1 MSTSTAVEEQHL
13 DEDHGPAPRPTV
25 EEILGAALMIGMVV
39 ILFIQVVSRF
49 VFSNSLSWSE
59 EISRYMFIWLIY
71 LCLGV
76 VALRG
81 EHIVIDVLVLRMEP
95 RLRRVFHTIALVI
108 ALLLNVFLL
117 FVAADIAH
125 SIQQIGQT
133 SAALSLP
140 MWTVYAALPVGMLI
154 AILRTI
160 QALVRLWREDPDA
173 PHESA
178 SGLDDPVIE
187 SADPVLSPSRSGR
200 RAAAPTDVEGDVR

>member
-1 MSTSTAVEEQHL
+1 MSTTAAVDDQHL
-13 DEDHGPAPRPTV
+13 DEDHTPARRPTI
-25 EEILGAALMIGMVV
+25 EEIIGAALMIGMVI

-95 RLRRVFHTIALVI
+95 RLRRILHTVALGIALV
-108 ALLLNVFLL
+108 LNIFLL
-117 FVAADIAH
+117 VVAADIAH

-133 SAALSLP
+133 SAALGLP

-154 AILRTI
+154 AIVRTV
-160 QALVRLWREDPDA
+160 QALVRLWRGGPDA
-173 PHESA
+173 ASESA
-178 SGLDDPVIE
+178 SALDDPVIE
-187 SADPVLSPSRSGR
+187 SADPLLSRSGPGGR
-200 RAAAPTDVEGDVR
+200 PTATTDVEGDVR